1 MEVVLSFEVGIV
13 DGRVRKM
20 WNSFDVSVVELGKF
34 KEGVLM
40 RKMWEVLLDG
50 EVMIV
55 FVILKSYFLDL
66 FI

>member
-1 MEVVLSFEVGIV
+1 MEVILSFEVGIV

-20 WNSFDVSVVELGKF
+20 WNGFDESVVELEKF
-34 KEGVLM
+34 KEGMLM

>member
-20 WNSFDVSVVELGKF
+20 WNSFDESVVELGKF